1 MRTTTRRQF
10 IADLGAVSIGL
21 PLAAGLS
28 LSGGPVGQLIAGNA
42 LASGEEGAASRP
54 FYREAKYYEK
64 LAEGRVRCLIC
75 PRKCVVGDGERGY
88 CDVRENVGGKYYTV
102 VYGRVCTYNVDPI
115 EKKPFFHFLP
125 GSTAFSL
132 ATVGCNLDCKFCQNW
147 EISQE
152 KPENIPATDM
162 PPAKVVE
169 AAERQKAPVV
179 AYTYTEPTVYY
190 EFMLD
195 TARASR
201 ARGLRNVMVSGGYIN
216 VEPLLALARE
226 MDAIK
231 IDLKG
236 FTPKFYA
243 DTCNGTLPPVLD
255 AIAAVR
261 KAGTWL
267 EIVCLLIPTLNDGER
282 EIDAMAKWL
291 VGNVGADVPVH
302 FTRFYPT
309 YKLANLP
316 PTPVATVERARQIA
330 MARGLKYVYVGNVPA
345 RNPGESTYCGKCGD
359 EAIERAGFT
368 VLANRLHEGRCLRC
382 NAPIPGVWS

>member
-10 IADLGAVSIGL
+10 IADLGAISVGVPIV
-21 PLAAGLS
+21 AGLS
-28 LSGGPVGQLIAGNA
+28 FSGGSAGRMLLPGG
-42 LASGEEGAASRP
+42 LAAEEADPASRP
-54 FYREAKYYEK
+54 FYRAARYYEK
-64 LAEGRVRCLIC
+64 LDGLRVRCLVC

-88 CDVRENVGGKYYTV
+88 CDVRENVGGKYYTM

-125 GSTAFSL
+125 GKQAFSL

-152 KPENIPATDM
+152 KPENMPASDM

-169 AAERQKAPVV
+169 AAERLKAPVV

-195 TARASR
+195 TARAGK
-201 ARGLRNVMVSGGYIN
+201 AKGLRNVMISGGYIN
-216 VEPLLALARE
+216 AEPLLALARE

-236 FTPKFYA
+236 FTPEFYA
-243 DTCNGTLPPVLD
+243 ETCNATLAPVLET
-255 AIAAVR
+255 ITAVK

-267 EIVCLLIPTLNDGER
+267 EIVCLMIPTLNDGER

-291 VGNVGADVPVH
+291 VANVGAEVPVH

-345 RNPGESTYCGKCGD
+345 KNPGESTYCPKCGD
-359 EAIERAGFT
+359 RVIERAGFT
-368 VLANRLHEGRCLRC
+368 VLGSKLHDGRCVTC
-382 NAPIPGVWS
+382 NSPIPGVWS